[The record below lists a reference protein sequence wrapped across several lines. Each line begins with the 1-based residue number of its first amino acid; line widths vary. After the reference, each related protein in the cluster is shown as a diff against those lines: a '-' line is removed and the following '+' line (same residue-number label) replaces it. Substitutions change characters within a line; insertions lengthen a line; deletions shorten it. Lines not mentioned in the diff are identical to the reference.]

1 MFYVCHVNNLSFT
14 GGWIQL
20 QESNSSLR
28 WSEVLIV
35 LLITLF
41 IFQFVGIVSKYKS
54 LCFLIILFQGMI
66 FANFVCRVELV
77 VRFFVLFFSFGFKNA
92 HSNYCTIVAL
102 TQDTI
107 FPLQIQTANQGSL
120 CSV

>member
-41 IFQFVGIVSKYKS
+41 IFQFVGIVSKYKA

-66 FANFVCRVELV
+66 FANFVCHVELV
-77 VRFFVLFFSFGFKNA
+77 VRFFCFVFFLSCLKMHTA
-92 HSNYCTIVAL
+92 TIV
-102 TQDTI
+102 Q
-107 FPLQIQTANQGSL
+107 
-120 CSV
+120 